1 MWNARA
7 LLMVLMSFLATGE
20 SCWYTMN
27 GRADHCHSLARRL
40 GFYQN
45 EEYYAFLIAAGL
57 AKCVENKRTGIKK
70 MHMLSDQWENMIK
83 AENAENAEQFF
94 QFDTKRFDLDAVI
107 NGETQINKCRFDHL
121 AIRIGVKKAGES
133 YAASVSDQ
141 IREDVAPP
149 NISGLLSMQRSL
161 CRNVRRM
168 TYDVIVEDQDLFETL
183 AIEYEINKNRR
194 ARERAEAK
202 ASSLG
207 KRQRPPS
214 TTATENGVRNKEG
227 VFGTEEATAL
237 LQSLSL
243 EERDIL
249 LTEVVV
255 GNTSKKDSLL
265 QFRNVRNRTVESYV
279 RVPANK
285 TDQSFE
291 RSAAWLDTAIKAN
304 AGEGVS
310 KFKSAKRTM
319 KYLGKKFKDASREA
333 LKEMKLMSPGQMN
346 EIQMGAM
353 WTAGDVSSKN
363 ARRNIL
369 KHLRHHFG
377 KHSFAPEYKV
387 QMLCEGHTKVTT
399 GFIDLPKTKE
409 GARVRIHYS
418 QKNIADELAAQLE
431 RQLAN
436 KKITDPSR
444 IKRIDTMAGGDH
456 GQGAFIFGAKVVV
469 VLSGKTEEDEDESF
483 SFEISVA
490 EVLCTKDTA
499 EILSKTVRDELT
511 KGLKQIQLEKLL
523 FGAVM
528 HEGGSKVSCS
538 FSATPG
544 VASIPINVELYIV
557 GDLAFTAVVLGK
569 DGMSHSWCPM
579 CKMRAAEMP
588 NLNATG
594 EIWQYA
600 EMKKLGE
607 EHQKKMRLFE
617 QNDKVSP
624 PKAQLGCK
632 DTPWWPF
639 IPVERFIVPLL
650 HCLIGIGDAILTKFR
665 EEVSE
670 KIEYLSPEEVKT
682 RSHLAELEVK
692 QAEVRQEVKDFD
704 VSEKGKELSSH
715 LGKVG
720 RAKKSLKKLDTCTNG
735 PGANTISVKNDAPV
749 SVLLF
754 LQEVTD
760 FIEYG
765 GDDDDEEYGLEGT
778 ADDVNMDGN
787 TVDAADAVDAAPDKA
802 NRIRNKVAE
811 VKARIVQL
819 EEKIVP
825 LKASRKKITD
835 RRDKSGKY
843 IARAKEHIKTFKS
856 DRKIDDE
863 GIETALFSV
872 FKDLYGV
879 KLQAY
884 HGGSLHGK
892 DHQKIMSNAD
902 EIFTLFAEIL
912 KENAKKDCKL
922 THDEIEE
929 LCQKYSNLYILWDG
943 AFSYASTINPSREDI
958 AMYERFVTAAVHSH
972 KELGMNVT
980 PKVHLMWM
988 HVKRQ
993 MEFPGGLGDK
1003 REDWVEHQHQITRKL
1018 RNQFRTTKDMEV
1030 RGDAMARLHHQQ
1042 TNPEVQAYMERVD
1055 ASTRRGPRKDY
1066 TTADAAR
1073 RAERKSARAS
1083 ALELWEIGHR
1093 KEMLALRQRG
1103 THNGDASLASGDL
1116 PIREGFFC

>member
-1 MWNARA
+1 
-7 LLMVLMSFLATGE
+7 
-20 SCWYTMN
+20 
-27 GRADHCHSLARRL
+27 
-40 GFYQN
+40 
-45 EEYYAFLIAAGL
+45 
-57 AKCVENKRTGIKK
+57 
-70 MHMLSDQWENMIK
+70 
-83 AENAENAEQFF
+83 
-94 QFDTKRFDLDAVI
+94 
-107 NGETQINKCRFDHL
+107 
-121 AIRIGVKKAGES
+121 
-133 YAASVSDQ
+133 
-141 IREDVAPP
+141 
-149 NISGLLSMQRSL
+149 
-161 CRNVRRM
+161 
-168 TYDVIVEDQDLFETL
+168 
-183 AIEYEINKNRR
+183 
-194 ARERAEAK
+194 
-202 ASSLG
+202 
-207 KRQRPPS
+207 
-214 TTATENGVRNKEG
+214 
-227 VFGTEEATAL
+227 
-237 LQSLSL
+237 
-243 EERDIL
+243 
-249 LTEVVV
+249 
-255 GNTSKKDSLL
+255 
-265 QFRNVRNRTVESYV
+265 
-279 RVPANK
+279 
-285 TDQSFE
+285 
-291 RSAAWLDTAIKAN
+291 
-304 AGEGVS
+304 
-310 KFKSAKRTM
+310 
-319 KYLGKKFKDASREA
+319 
-333 LKEMKLMSPGQMN
+333 
-346 EIQMGAM
+346 
-353 WTAGDVSSKN
+353 
-363 ARRNIL
+363 
-369 KHLRHHFG
+369 
-377 KHSFAPEYKV
+377 
-387 QMLCEGHTKVTT
+387 MLCEGHTKVTT

-557 GDLAFTAVVLGK
+557 GDLAFTAAVVLGK

-588 NLNATG
+588 TLNATG

-639 IPVERFIVPLL
+639 IPVE
-650 HCLIGIGDAILTKFR
+650 

-720 RAKKSLKKLDTCTNG
+720 RAKESLKKLDTCTNG
-735 PGANTISVKNDAPV
+735 PGANSISVKNDAPV

-778 ADDVNMDGN
+778 ADDVSVDGN
-787 TVDAADAVDAAPDKA
+787 TVDAADAAPDKA

-843 IARAKEHIKTFKS
+843 IARAKEHIKT
-856 DRKIDDE
+856 
-863 GIETALFSV
+863 
-872 FKDLYGV
+872 
-879 KLQAY
+879 
-884 HGGSLHGK
+884 
-892 DHQKIMSNAD
+892 
-902 EIFTLFAEIL
+902 
-912 KENAKKDCKL
+912 
-922 THDEIEE
+922 
-929 LCQKYSNLYILWDG
+929 SNL
-943 AFSYASTINPSREDI
+943 
-958 AMYERFVTAAVHSH
+958 TA
-972 KELGMNVT
+972 
-980 PKVHLMWM
+980 
-988 HVKRQ
+988 R
-993 MEFPGGLGDK
+993 
-1003 REDWVEHQHQITRKL
+1003 
-1018 RNQFRTTKDMEV
+1018 
-1030 RGDAMARLHHQQ
+1030 
-1042 TNPEVQAYMERVD
+1042 
-1055 ASTRRGPRKDY
+1055 
-1066 TTADAAR
+1066 
-1073 RAERKSARAS
+1073 
-1083 ALELWEIGHR
+1083 
-1093 KEMLALRQRG
+1093 
-1103 THNGDASLASGDL
+1103 
-1116 PIREGFFC
+1116 